1 MAEGGVSVAGDLSAP
16 RLVYPREYR
25 GGTAVA
31 KFIVIALLA
40 GAAGAA
46 GGVAATWAT
55 PSKPVDC
62 VVRVDPPK
70 DITADELKKLLKP
83 K

>member
-1 MAEGGVSVAGDLSAP
+1 MV
-16 RLVYPREYR
+16 
-25 GGTAVA
+25 
-31 KFIVIALLA
+31 KFVIIALLA

-55 PSKPVDC
+55 PAKPVDC
-62 VVRVDPPK
+62 IVRLEPPK
-70 DITADELKKLLKP
+70 DITADEIKKLLQP

>member
-1 MAEGGVSVAGDLSAP
+1 M
-16 RLVYPREYR
+16 
-25 GGTAVA
+25 A

-62 VVRVDPPK
+62 VVRMEPPK
-70 DITADELKKLLKP
+70 DITAGEIKKLLQP